1 MSYPWTNEPADFH
14 TLKREMDQITQEI
27 EDIQTTIETGL
38 NDMKKVYI
46 YRLYYSLM

>member
-1 MSYPWTNEPADFH
+1 
-14 TLKREMDQITQEI
+14 MDQITQEI

-38 NDMKKVYI
+38 NDMKKVCI